1 MKKVAFALAA
11 LAALAGLAAAPPAA
25 AVWPAPMNVALD
37 LETRV
42 PDPYYVLSGPI
53 ETYRSY
59 PFHAWVS
66 EAFREYVRQKS
77 GALEEEGILQVRVE
91 QLSTRFRAIGSAGEQ
106 RAERVYKT
114 ARLRLATAF
123 LTGGE
128 TLARRDGWLDAEVTL
143 GWQDAGAERYYD
155 FTDVLGAVIAKA
167 LAEADAVVEEA
178 LRASGRR

>member
-1 MKKVAFALAA
+1 MKNVSLALAA
-11 LAALAGLAAAPPAA
+11 LAALVGLVAAPPAS
-25 AVWPAPMNVALD
+25 AVWPAPMIVALD

-53 ETYRSY
+53 ETYRAY
-59 PFHAWVS
+59 PFQDWVS
-66 EAFREYVRQKS
+66 EAFREYARQKS

-114 ARLRLATAF
+114 AWLRLEVSF
-123 LTGGE
+123 LAGGE
-128 TLARRDGWLDAEVTL
+128 ILARRDGWLEAQVTL
-143 GWQDAGAERYYD
+143 GWHEAGAEQYYD

-167 LAEADAVVEEA
+167 LAEADAAVEEA